1 VAVFSGAGVLMP
13 RDLATLAAMTIFD
26 GGITWVD
33 AGYDERLGEMLRPL
47 NQDRPLEAGYG
58 DYAACDRD
66 A

>member
-1 VAVFSGAGVLMP
+1 MAGYSGARPVVHWN
-13 RDLATLAAMTIFD
+13 TLISKTIFD

-47 NQDRPLEAGYG
+47 NQDKPLEAGYG